1 MLKIILIVFKG
12 LSGTRYWNALPNNLR
27 IIKDIEKFKK
37 DLKTLLFMN
46 FEEIKQKAFIY
57 KPI

>member
-1 MLKIILIVFKG
+1 MILPTGYGKKIRGSERV
-12 LSGTRYWNALPNNLR
+12 
-27 IIKDIEKFKK
+27 KDIEKFKK
-37 DLKTLLFMN
+37 DLKTLLFTN